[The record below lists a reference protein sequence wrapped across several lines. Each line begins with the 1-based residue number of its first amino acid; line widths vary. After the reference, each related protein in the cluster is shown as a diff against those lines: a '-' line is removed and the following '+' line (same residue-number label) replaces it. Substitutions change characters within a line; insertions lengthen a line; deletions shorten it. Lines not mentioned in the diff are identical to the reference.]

1 MMRNPLLLL
10 VTVLSLAACKQTPTL
25 PGAVSGFAYKIDIQ
39 QGNAIT
45 QEMVAKLR
53 AGMTPA
59 QVRYI
64 LGSPLVTDPFHPE
77 RWDYVYTYAKEGK
90 LTERRRLTVI
100 FDDNKL
106 VRLEG
111 DVVPDDS
118 SLQAGQTGQDG
129 VTGGVPVVLTPLPA
143 GVPID
148 SAPPVTG
155 STVPPATPQA
165 PANAPTSENA
175 NTPTTTTPAATTATG
190 AITTNVNPAT
200 PTPAADPAKTDAPKK
215 PDEKGFFGKMMDKI
229 GL

>member
-1 MMRNPLLLL
+1 MRIL
-10 VTVLSLAACKQTPTL
+10 VLMLMAGLALTACKQTPSV
-25 PGAVSGFAYKIDIQ
+25 PSAVSGFAYKIDIQ

-45 QEMVAKLR
+45 QEMVAKLH

-64 LGSPLVTDPFHPE
+64 LGSPLVADPFHPE
-77 RWDYVYTYAKEGK
+77 RWDYVYTYAKNGK

-100 FDDNKL
+100 FTENKL

-129 VTGGVPVVLTPLPA
+129 VTDGVPVVLTPAPA

-148 SAPPVTG
+148 SAPPVGDAAT
-155 STVPPATPQA
+155 STSTAVPVPP
-165 PANAPTSENA
+165 PAE
-175 NTPTTTTPAATTATG
+175 AAKSA
-190 AITTNVNPAT
+190 
-200 PTPAADPAKTDAPKK
+200 APKEDPK
-215 PDEKGFFGKMMDKI
+215 KEEPNKDGEKGFFGKMMDKI